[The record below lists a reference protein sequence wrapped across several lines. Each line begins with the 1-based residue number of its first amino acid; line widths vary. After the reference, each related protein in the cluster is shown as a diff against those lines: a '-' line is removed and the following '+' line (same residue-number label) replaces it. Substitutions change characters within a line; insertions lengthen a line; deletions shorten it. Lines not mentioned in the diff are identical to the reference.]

1 MLDVKLNFRDS
12 SQTDGLDEEERDLL
26 AHEDPDLVLHERG
39 EWGEAEA
46 EDEAEPEA
54 EIDLSPGPLEGSIDP
69 VRTYLRDMG
78 RVPLLNRKGEVRLA
92 QRIERG
98 QMKARRAMAR
108 SPLVL
113 KDLLAVGKALRA
125 GKCSIREIV
134 NFDVDELAETTLIE
148 AKTRKTL
155 ETFDQLGKV
164 YRLAMRQVAALERIP
179 KSKKRADRRA
189 WHRLA
194 RTRVRMS
201 RLVLALDLNAHE
213 TRRLMGNIAHT
224 SKNMRDLQKQ
234 IDALKT
240 QAGARGRTPTGVRSE
255 LRLHQQR
262 LKALELDSFASALE
276 VKRTWEKIQLG
287 EAQAEQARK
296 ELTEANLRLV
306 VSIAK
311 KYIKR
316 GLHLLDL
323 IQEGNLGL
331 MKAVEKF
338 DWRRGYKFSTYA
350 TWWIRQ
356 AITRGIADK
365 ARTIRVPVHANDTI
379 NKLARAR
386 GELTR
391 ELGREPT
398 IGEVAKKAEISVAKA
413 RQVMKIA
420 QQPLSLHTP
429 IGDDGESQLS
439 DFLEDKHTPSP
450 SDAAIGINLKEQ
462 TASMLKTLTPREE
475 QVLKLRFGL
484 EDDNA
489 RTLEEV
495 GNCLSLTR
503 ERIRQIEGK
512 ALRSLRAP
520 WRGGRLRSFLSE
532 N

>member
-1 MLDVKLNFRDS
+1 MLDVKPDFHDTRHADS
-12 SQTDGLDEEERDLL
+12 VDDEERDLL
-26 AHEDPDLVLHERG
+26 PEEESELEATGG
-39 EWGEAEA
+39 EEWEASE
-46 EDEAEPEA
+46 EDET
-54 EIDLSPGPLEGSIDP
+54 EIDLTPGPLEGSIDP

-78 RVPLLNRKGEVRLA
+78 RVPLLNRAGEVRLA

-98 QMKARRAMAR
+98 QRVAQRAMSR

-113 KDLLAVGKALRA
+113 KDLLATGKALRA
-125 GKCSIREIV
+125 GNRSIRELV
-134 NFDVDELAETTLIE
+134 HFDADGLAEP
-148 AKTRKTL
+148 
-155 ETFDQLGKV
+155 
-164 YRLAMRQVAALERIP
+164 RQVAARTRSFLKQLDQLAKLYRTAARQASALERAP
-179 KSKKRADRRA
+179 KNRKKTALKARY
-189 WHRLA
+189 RLA
-194 RTRVRMS
+194 RTRVHMS
-201 RLVLALDLNAHE
+201 RLVMVLELRADEIERLTGLVAHASQHMQE
-213 TRRLMGNIAHT
+213 LRH
-224 SKNMRDLQKQ
+224 Q
-234 IDALKT
+234 IDGLKARSSAKGRKP
-240 QAGARGRTPTGVRSE
+240 AGLRSE

-262 LKALELDSFASALE
+262 LKALETECGASALE
-276 VKRTWEKIQLG
+276 MKRTWDKIQL
-287 EAQAEQARK
+287 AQLHAEQARK

-391 ELGREPT
+391 ELGRDPT
-398 IGEVAKKAEISVAKA
+398 IAEVARRAQISVAKA

-450 SDAAIGINLKEQ
+450 SDQAVHVNLREQ

-475 QVLKLRFGL
+475 QVLRLRFGL

-512 ALRSLRAP
+512 ALRSLRSP
-520 WRGGRLRSFLSE
+520 WRGGRLRSFLSD

>member
-1 MLDVKLNFRDS
+1 MLDVKLNFRDAGD
-12 SQTDGLDEEERDLL
+12 TEVVDDEERDLL
-26 AHEDPDLVLHERG
+26 SEE
-39 EWGEAEA
+39 
-46 EDEAEPEA
+46 EPELSAHGGEVWEVA
-54 EIDLSPGPLEGSIDP
+54 EEEEETEFDLTPGPLEGSIDP

-78 RVPLLNRKGEVRLA
+78 RVPLLNRQGEVRLA

-98 QMKARRAMAR
+98 QIAARRAMSR

-113 KDLLAVGKALRA
+113 KDLLATAKALRA
-125 GKCSIREIV
+125 DKRSIKEVLNI
-134 NFDVDELAETTLIE
+134 DTDEVMEARQLA
-148 AKTRKTL
+148 AKTRVFVK
-155 ETFDQLGKV
+155 QLDGLAKL
-164 YRLAMRQVAALERIP
+164 YRTAVRQAVALERTP
-179 KSKKRADRRA
+179 KTKKRSVLHARF
-189 WHRLA
+189 RLA
-194 RTRVRMS
+194 RTRVQMS
-201 RLVLALDLNAHE
+201 RLVMGLDLNAQE
-213 TRRLMGNIAHT
+213 TDRLIAMIAHA
-224 SKNMRDLQKQ
+224 NQRMQEFRQQ
-234 IDALKT
+234 IEVLKVKSE
-240 QAGARGRTPTGVRSE
+240 ARGRTPAGVKSE
-255 LRLHQQR
+255 LRLHQKR
-262 LKALELDSFASALE
+262 LKDFETECGVSALE
-276 VKRTWEKIQLG
+276 MKRTWEKIQLG
-287 EAQAEQARK
+287 QAHAEQARK

-391 ELGREPT
+391 ELGRDPT
-398 IGEVAKKAEISVAKA
+398 VAEVARRAQISVAKA

-450 SDAAIGINLKEQ
+450 SDSAIHMNLKEQ

-484 EDDNA
+484 DDDHA

-512 ALRSLRAP
+512 ALRSLRSP

>member
-1 MLDVKLNFRDS
+1 MLDVKVNFRDPRHA
-12 SQTDGLDEEERDLL
+12 DELDEDERDLVSEESSEEL
-26 AHEDPDLVLHERG
+26 SLHEG
-39 EWGEAEA
+39 GDWEEFE
-46 EDEAEPEA
+46 EEP
-54 EIDLSPGPLEGSIDP
+54 EIDLSPGPVEGAIDP

-78 RVPLLNRKGEVRLA
+78 KVPLLKREGEVRVA

-98 QMKARRAMAR
+98 QMLARRAMSR

-113 KDLLAVGKALRA
+113 KDVLATGKALRA
-125 GKCSIREIV
+125 GKRSIKEVV
-134 NFDVDELAETTLIE
+134 NLDVTELAEEKLIA

-155 ETFDQLGKV
+155 KTIDELQKL
-164 YRLAMRQVAALERIP
+164 YRLATRQVAALARMP
-179 KSKKRADRRA
+179 KSRKRAHLHARY
-189 WHRLA
+189 RLA

-201 RLVLALDLNAHE
+201 RVVQALDLTAQE
-213 TRRLMGNIAHT
+213 TSRLIGEIGRESRRLH
-224 SKNMRDLQKQ
+224 DLRHQVE
-234 IDALKT
+234 ALEAR
-240 QAGARGRTPTGVRSE
+240 AGARGRTSAEHRSE
-255 LRLHQQR
+255 LKFRKRQ
-262 LKALELDSFASALE
+262 LKEFESNAGVSALE
-276 VKRTWEKIQLG
+276 MKRTWEKIQLG
-287 EAQAEQARK
+287 EAQAEQAK
-296 ELTEANLRLV
+296 QELIEANLRLV

-316 GLHLLDL
+316 GMHLLDL

-338 DWRRGYKFSTYA
+338 DWHRGYKFSTYA

-365 ARTIRVPVHANDTI
+365 ARTIRVPVHANDTL

-391 ELGREPT
+391 ELGRAPT
-398 IGEVAKKAEISVAKA
+398 VTETARRAGITVAKA
-413 RQVMKIA
+413 RQAMKIA
-420 QQPLSLHTP
+420 QEPLSLHTP

-450 SDAAIGINLKEQ
+450 SDSAIVVNLKEQ

-484 EDDNA
+484 DDDNA

-520 WRGGRLRSFLSE
+520 WRAGRLHSFLAE

>member
-1 MLDVKLNFRDS
+1 MDLGLNGQETARLIGMICHTS
-12 SQTDGLDEEERDLL
+12 HRMQELR
-26 AHEDPDLVLHERG
+26 HQ
-39 EWGEAEA
+39 
-46 EDEAEPEA
+46 
-54 EIDLSPGPLEGSIDP
+54 ID
-69 VRTYLRDMG
+69 
-78 RVPLLNRKGEVRLA
+78 RL
-92 QRIERG
+92 
-98 QMKARRAMAR
+98 KAR
-108 SPLVL
+108 S
-113 KDLLAVGKALRA
+113 
-125 GKCSIREIV
+125 S
-134 NFDVDELAETTLIE
+134 
-148 AKTRKTL
+148 
-155 ETFDQLGKV
+155 
-164 YRLAMRQVAALERIP
+164 
-179 KSKKRADRRA
+179 
-189 WHRLA
+189 
-194 RTRVRMS
+194 
-201 RLVLALDLNAHE
+201 
-213 TRRLMGNIAHT
+213 
-224 SKNMRDLQKQ
+224 
-234 IDALKT
+234 
-240 QAGARGRTPTGVRSE
+240 ARGRIPAGVLSE

-262 LKALELDSFASALE
+262 LRTLEANSGVSALE
-276 VKRTWEKIQLG
+276 MKRTWDKIQLG
-287 EAQAEQARK
+287 HLRAEQARK

-391 ELGREPT
+391 ELGRDPT
-398 IGEVAKKAEISVAKA
+398 IAEVARRAQISVAKA
-413 RQVMKIA
+413 RQVMKVA

-450 SDAAIGINLKEQ
+450 SDSAIHVNLKEQ

-484 EDDNA
+484 EDDHA

-512 ALRSLRAP
+512 ALRSLRTP

>member
-1 MLDVKLNFRDS
+1 MLDVKLNFRDP
-12 SQTDGLDEEERDLL
+12 SQTDVVADEERDLL
-26 AHEDPDLVLHERG
+26 TEEDSDLTLRSED
-39 EWGEAEA
+39 EWQDAA
-46 EDEAEPEA
+46 EDETEF
-54 EIDLSPGPLEGSIDP
+54 DLSPGPLEGAVDP

-78 RVPLLNRKGEVRLA
+78 RVPLLNRQGEVRLA

-98 QMKARRAMAR
+98 QMLARRAMSR
-108 SPLVL
+108 SPLAL
-113 KDLLAVGKALRA
+113 RELLAMAKALRA
-125 GKCSIREIV
+125 GRVSVRDIA
-134 NFDVDELAETTLIE
+134 NFDMDELAE
-148 AKTRKTL
+148 AKLAAAKERRILKAL
-155 ETFDQLGKV
+155 DQLAKL
-164 YRLAMRQVAALERIP
+164 YRLAMRQTAALERTP
-179 KSKKRADRRA
+179 RSRKRAVLHARY
-189 WHRLA
+189 RLA

-201 RLVLALDLNAHE
+201 RLVMELDLTAQE
-213 TRRLMGNIAHT
+213 TGRLTEKITHTARRMQEL
-224 SKNMRDLQKQ
+224 RQQVDVLR
-234 IDALKT
+234 
-240 QAGARGRTPTGVRSE
+240 ARAEAKGRTAAGVRAE
-255 LRLHQQR
+255 LRLHQKR
-262 LKALELDSFASALE
+262 LKALELEAGASALE
-276 VKRTWEKIQLG
+276 MKRTWERIQCG
-287 EAQAEQARK
+287 EAHAEQARK

-391 ELGREPT
+391 ELGRDPT
-398 IGEVAKKAEISVAKA
+398 IAEAARRAGISVAKA

-439 DFLEDKHTPSP
+439 DFLEDKQTPSP
-450 SDAAIGINLKEQ
+450 SDTAISVNLKEQ
-462 TASMLKTLTPREE
+462 TAAMLKTLTPREE

-484 EDDNA
+484 DDDNA

-512 ALRSLRAP
+512 ALRSLRSP

>member
-1 MLDVKLNFRDS
+1 MLDVKLNFRHPND
-12 SQTDGLDEEERDLL
+12 TDVVDDEERDLL
-26 AHEDPDLVLHERG
+26 SEEGSGLSLHN
-39 EWGEAEA
+39 EADWEISNE
-46 EDEAEPEA
+46 EDEGDY
-54 EIDLSPGPLEGSIDP
+54 DLTPGPLEGSIDP

-78 RVPLLNRKGEVRLA
+78 RVPLLKRAGEVRLA

-98 QMKARRAMAR
+98 QMVARRAMSR
-108 SPLVL
+108 SPLAL
-113 KDLLAVGKALRA
+113 KELLATAKALRA
-125 GKCSIREIV
+125 GKISIRDIA
-134 NFDVDELAETTLIE
+134 NFDAEEIAEPKQIAARTRAALKSLDELARL
-148 AKTRKTL
+148 
-155 ETFDQLGKV
+155 
-164 YRLAMRQVAALERIP
+164 YRLAVRQASALEKAP
-179 KSKKRADRRA
+179 KSKKRTALRA
-189 WHRLA
+189 RYRLA

-201 RLVLALDLNAHE
+201 QLVMGLDLNAQE
-213 TRRLMGNIAHT
+213 IERLIGMVSHT
-224 SKNMRDLQKQ
+224 SHRMQELRHQ
-234 IDALKT
+234 IDRLTARSS
-240 QAGARGRTPTGVRSE
+240 ARGRTPAAVRSE
-255 LRLHQQR
+255 LRLHQKR
-262 LKALELDSFASALE
+262 LKALEAEAGVSALE
-276 VKRTWEKIQLG
+276 MKRTWDKIQLG
-287 EAQAEQARK
+287 KLHAEQARK

-391 ELGREPT
+391 ELGRDPT
-398 IGEVAKKAEISVAKA
+398 VAEVARRAQISVAKA

-450 SDAAIGINLKEQ
+450 SDAAIHVNLKEQ

-484 EDDNA
+484 EDDRA

-512 ALRSLRAP
+512 ALRSLRTP

>member
-1 MLDVKLNFRDS
+1 MLDVKLNLR
-12 SQTDGLDEEERDLL
+12 GLSHADVVDDEERDLL
-26 AHEDPDLVLHERG
+26 TEESPESPLRTGDEWAEHEDETDY
-39 EWGEAEA
+39 
-46 EDEAEPEA
+46 
-54 EIDLSPGPLEGSIDP
+54 DLSPGPVEGSIDP

-78 RVPLLNRKGEVRLA
+78 KVPLLKRAGEVRLA

-98 QMKARRAMAR
+98 QMLARRAMSR
-108 SPLVL
+108 SPLVV
-113 KDLLAVGKALRA
+113 KDLLATGKALRA
-125 GKCSIREIV
+125 DKRSIREIV
-134 NFDVDELAETTLIE
+134 NFDIEDLAETKLVAAKQRETLK
-148 AKTRKTL
+148 AL
-155 ETFDQLGKV
+155 DQLAKLN
-164 YRLAMRQVAALERIP
+164 RLALRQAAALERGP
-179 KSKKRADRRA
+179 KSRNRALHSRY
-189 WHRLA
+189 RLA
-194 RTRVRMS
+194 RTRVKM
-201 RLVLALDLNAHE
+201 LHLIMGLDLNTQE
-213 TRRLMGNIAHT
+213 NDRLTCMVGYT
-224 SKNMRDLQKQ
+224 SQRMQELRQQ
-234 IDALKT
+234 IEALKVR
-240 QAGARGRTPTGVRSE
+240 AEAKGRTPAGVRSE
-255 LRLHQQR
+255 LRLHQKR
-262 LKALELDSFASALE
+262 LKALELDAGASALE
-276 VKRTWEKIQLG
+276 IKRTWEKIQRG
-287 EAQAEQARK
+287 QALAEHARK
-296 ELTEANLRLV
+296 DLTEANLRLV

-391 ELGREPT
+391 ELGRDPT
-398 IGEVAKKAEISVAKA
+398 IAEIAKRAQISVAKA

-450 SDAAIGINLKEQ
+450 SDAAIHVNLKEQ

-484 EDDNA
+484 DDDHA

-512 ALRSLRAP
+512 ALRSLRSP

>member
-1 MLDVKLNFRDS
+1 MLDVKLNFHDPAEI
-12 SQTDGLDEEERDLL
+12 DVMEEDERDLL
-26 AHEDPDLVLHERG
+26 PEEEEELSLREEADWEEPSE
-39 EWGEAEA
+39 ESEEEAEY
-46 EDEAEPEA
+46 
-54 EIDLSPGPLEGSIDP
+54 DLTPGPLEGAVDP

-78 RVPLLNRKGEVRLA
+78 RVPLLDREGEVRLA

-98 QMKARRAMAR
+98 QKLALRALSR
-108 SPLVL
+108 SPLAL
-113 KDLLAVGKALRA
+113 RELLATAKALRA
-125 GKCSIREIV
+125 GDRSIKEIA
-134 NFDVDELAETTLIE
+134 NFDGEELADEKLIAAKARKTLKTLDELAKL
-148 AKTRKTL
+148 
-155 ETFDQLGKV
+155 
-164 YRLAMRQVAALERIP
+164 YRRAERQAIALERAS
-179 KSKKRADRRA
+179 KSRKRSALHARY
-189 WHRLA
+189 RLA

-201 RLVLALDLNAHE
+201 NLVMQLDLNTQE
-213 TRRLMGNIAHT
+213 KTRLTNIIHQAAQR
-224 SKNMRDLQKQ
+224 MQELRQK
-234 IDALKT
+234 IDALKAS
-240 QAGARGRTPTGVRSE
+240 AGARGRTPANVKSE
-255 LRLHQQR
+255 LRSCEKR
-262 LKALELDSFASALE
+262 LKQLEAEFGVSALEL
-276 VKRTWEKIQLG
+276 KRTWERIQLG
-287 EAQAEQARK
+287 QSLAEQARK

-316 GLHLLDL
+316 GMHLLDL

-391 ELGREPT
+391 ELGRDPSVA
-398 IGEVAKKAEISVAKA
+398 EVAKRAGISIAKA

-429 IGDDGESQLS
+429 IGDDGESELS
-439 DFLEDKHTPSP
+439 DFIEDKHTPSP
-450 SDAAIGINLKEQ
+450 VDAAIKVNLKEQ

-475 QVLKLRFGL
+475 QVLRLRFGL
-484 EDDNA
+484 DDDRA

-512 ALRSLRAP
+512 ALRSLRSP

>member
-1 MLDVKLNFRDS
+1 MLDVKLNFRHPSDA
-12 SQTDGLDEEERDLL
+12 DLAEDEERDLL
-26 AHEDPDLVLHERG
+26 AEEEADLPLGDADWEIS
-39 EWGEAEA
+39 AEE
-46 EDEAEPEA
+46 EDEREY
-54 EIDLSPGPLEGSIDP
+54 DLSPGPLEGSIDP

-78 RVPLLNRKGEVRLA
+78 RVPLLNRAGEVRLA

-98 QMKARRAMAR
+98 QLVARRAMSR
-108 SPLVL
+108 SPLAL
-113 KDLLAVGKALRA
+113 KELLTVAKALRTEKA
-125 GKCSIREIV
+125 SIRDIV
-134 NFDVDELAETTLIE
+134 NFDAEELADPKQIAAKTRATLKSLDELAKL
-148 AKTRKTL
+148 
-155 ETFDQLGKV
+155 
-164 YRLAMRQVAALERIP
+164 YRLAVRQASAGPKSSKRAALHARF
-179 KSKKRADRRA
+179 
-189 WHRLA
+189 RLA

-201 RLVLALDLNAHE
+201 RLVMGLNLTNHE
-213 TRRLMGNIAHT
+213 TDCLISLVSHT
-224 SKNMRDLQKQ
+224 SHRMQELKHQ
-234 IDALKT
+234 IDSLK
-240 QAGARGRTPTGVRSE
+240 ARSSARGRTPAGVLSE
-255 LRLHQQR
+255 LRLHQKR
-262 LKALELDSFASALE
+262 LKEMETESGASALE
-276 VKRTWEKIQLG
+276 MKRTWEKIQLG
-287 EAQAEQARK
+287 QLHAEQARK

-391 ELGREPT
+391 ELGRDPS
-398 IGEVAKKAEISVAKA
+398 IAEVARRAQISVAKA

-439 DFLEDKHTPSP
+439 DFLEDKRTPSP
-450 SDAAIGINLKEQ
+450 SDSAIHVNLKEQ

-484 EDDNA
+484 EDDHA

-512 ALRSLRAP
+512 ALRSLRSP
-520 WRGGRLRSFLSE
+520 WRGGRLRSFLSD

>member
-1 MLDVKLNFRDS
+1 MLDVKLNFRDPS
-12 SQTDGLDEEERDLL
+12 HADVVDDEERDLL
-26 AHEDPDLVLHERG
+26 PEEGPTLPLHEPA
-39 EWGEAEA
+39 EWEES
-46 EDEAEPEA
+46 EEEA
-54 EIDLSPGPLEGSIDP
+54 EIDLSPGPIEGSIDP

-98 QMKARRAMAR
+98 QMLVRRATSR

-113 KDLLAVGKALRA
+113 KDLLATGKALRA
-125 GKCSIREIV
+125 GKRSIRDVV
-134 NFDVDELAETTLIE
+134 NFEVEELAEAKQIA
-148 AKTRKTL
+148 AKTRKAL
-155 ETFDQLGKV
+155 AAFEQLAKL
-164 YRLAMRQVAALERIP
+164 YRLAMRQVAALERVS
-179 KSKKRADRRA
+179 KSGKRTRLHARY
-189 WHRLA
+189 RLA
-194 RTRVRMS
+194 RTRIRMS
-201 RLVLALDLNAHE
+201 KLVQAMDLNPQE
-213 TRRLMGNIAHT
+213 FSRLTDEVLRAGQRMQEL
-224 SKNMRDLQKQ
+224 RQQ
-234 IDALKT
+234 IDALK
-240 QAGARGRTPTGVRSE
+240 ARAEAKGRTPVGVRSE
-255 LRLHQQR
+255 LRLHQRR
-262 LKALELDSFASALE
+262 LKALESDSGVKTLE
-276 VKRTWEKIQLG
+276 MKRTMENIQRAL
-287 EAQAEQARK
+287 AQSEQARK

-311 KYIKR
+311 KYVKR

-398 IGEVAKKAEISVAKA
+398 VGETAKRAGISVVKA
-413 RQVMKIA
+413 RQVMKVA

-450 SDAAIGINLKEQ
+450 SDAAIGVNLKEQ

-484 EDDNA
+484 DDDNA

-495 GNCLSLTR
+495 GNSLSLTR

-520 WRGGRLRSFLSE
+520 WRGGRLRSFLSD

>member
-1 MLDVKLNFRDS
+1 MLDVKLNFQDPRHSDVEE
-12 SQTDGLDEEERDLL
+12 DEERDLL
-26 AHEDPDLVLHERG
+26 SEG
-39 EWGEAEA
+39 ESELGTHGAEEWEASAE
-46 EDEAEPEA
+46 EDETEY
-54 EIDLSPGPLEGSIDP
+54 DLTPGPLEGSIDP

-78 RVPLLNRKGEVRLA
+78 RVPLLKRAGEVRLA

-98 QMKARRAMAR
+98 QRVARHAMSR

-113 KDLLAVGKALRA
+113 KDLLATAKALRA
-125 GKCSIREIV
+125 GKRSIREVV
-134 NFDVDELAETTLIE
+134 NLDAEELAET
-148 AKTRKTL
+148 
-155 ETFDQLGKV
+155 
-164 YRLAMRQVAALERIP
+164 RQVAAKTRGFLKQLDQLAKLYRLAVRQASALDRTP
-179 KSKKRADRRA
+179 KSKKRTVLRA
-189 WHRLA
+189 RYRLA

-201 RLVLALDLNAHE
+201 RLVMELDLNVQEAERLTDMISHASHRAQE
-213 TRRLMGNIAHT
+213 LRR
-224 SKNMRDLQKQ
+224 Q
-234 IDALKT
+234 IEALKT
-240 QAGARGRTPTGVRSE
+240 RAAARGRTPAGVRSE
-255 LRLHQQR
+255 LRLHQKR
-262 LKALELDSFASALE
+262 LKALEAECGISALE
-276 VKRTWEKIQLG
+276 MKRTWDRIQLG
-287 EAQAEQARK
+287 RLHAEQARK

-391 ELGREPT
+391 ELGRDPT
-398 IGEVAKKAEISVAKA
+398 VAEVARRAQISVAKA

-450 SDAAIGINLKEQ
+450 SDQAVHVNLREQ

-484 EDDNA
+484 EDDHA

-512 ALRSLRAP
+512 ALRSLRSP

>member
-1 MLDVKLNFRDS
+1 MLDVKLNFRQPSDAELVE
-12 SQTDGLDEEERDLL
+12 DEERDLL
-26 AHEDPDLVLHERG
+26 AEEESDLALGDEDWEIS
-39 EWGEAEA
+39 AEE
-46 EDEAEPEA
+46 EDEAEY
-54 EIDLSPGPLEGSIDP
+54 DLSPGPLEGSIDP

-78 RVPLLNRKGEVRLA
+78 RVPLLNRAGEVRLA

-98 QMKARRAMAR
+98 QLAARRAMSR
-108 SPLVL
+108 SPLAL
-113 KDLLAVGKALRA
+113 KELLAIAKALRA
-125 GKCSIREIV
+125 DKIAIRDII
-134 NFDVDELAETTLIE
+134 NFDAEELAEPKQIAAKTRATLKSLDELAKL
-148 AKTRKTL
+148 
-155 ETFDQLGKV
+155 
-164 YRLAMRQVAALERIP
+164 YRLAGRQASALDRSP
-179 KSKKRADRRA
+179 KSSKRSALRA
-189 WHRLA
+189 RCRLA

-201 RLVLALDLNAHE
+201 RLVMGLNLTNQE
-213 TRRLMGNIAHT
+213 TDRLIGLVSHT
-224 SKNMRDLQKQ
+224 GHRMQELKRQ
-234 IDALKT
+234 IDSLK
-240 QAGARGRTPTGVRSE
+240 ARSSARGRTPAGVLSE
-255 LRLHQQR
+255 LRLHQKR
-262 LKALELDSFASALE
+262 LKEIETESGASALE
-276 VKRTWEKIQLG
+276 MKRTCDKIQLG
-287 EAQAEQARK
+287 QLHAEQARK

-391 ELGREPT
+391 ELGRDPT
-398 IGEVAKKAEISVAKA
+398 IAEVARRAQISVAKA

-439 DFLEDKHTPSP
+439 DFLEDKRTPSP
-450 SDAAIGINLKEQ
+450 SDAAIHVNLKEQ

-484 EDDNA
+484 EDDHA

-512 ALRSLRAP
+512 ALRSLRSP

>member
-1 MLDVKLNFRDS
+1 MLDVKLNFRDPS
-12 SQTDGLDEEERDLL
+12 DTEVVDDEERDLL
-26 AHEDPDLVLHERG
+26 SEEDSELLAHEEEDWESSS
-39 EWGEAEA
+39 E
-46 EDEAEPEA
+46 EDETEF
-54 EIDLSPGPLEGSIDP
+54 DLTPGPLEGAVDP

-78 RVPLLNRKGEVRLA
+78 RVPLLNRAGEVRLA

-98 QMKARRAMAR
+98 QIEARRAISR

-113 KDLLAVGKALRA
+113 KDLLATAKALRA
-125 GKCSIREIV
+125 GKRSIREIAS
-134 NFDVDELAETTLIE
+134 FEVDELTEAKQTA
-148 AKTRKTL
+148 AKTRTILTSLDELARLYRTAVRQAAAFERTPKT
-155 ETFDQLGKV
+155 
-164 YRLAMRQVAALERIP
+164 
-179 KSKKRADRRA
+179 KKRAALHARY
-189 WHRLA
+189 RLA
-194 RTRVRMS
+194 RTRVQMS
-201 RLVLALDLNAHE
+201 RVVMGLDLSAE
-213 TRRLMGNIAHT
+213 EIARLTAMISHT
-224 SKNMRDLQKQ
+224 SQRMRELRHQ
-234 IDALKT
+234 IDELKSK
-240 QAGARGRTPTGVRSE
+240 AAARARTPAGVLSE
-255 LRLHQQR
+255 LRLHQKR
-262 LKALELDSFASALE
+262 LKELESESGASALE
-276 VKRTWEKIQLG
+276 MKRTWDKIQLG
-287 EAQAEQARK
+287 ELHAEQARK

-391 ELGREPT
+391 ELGRDPS
-398 IGEVAKKAEISVAKA
+398 IAEVARRAQISVAKA

-450 SDAAIGINLKEQ
+450 SDVAIHVNLREQ

-484 EDDNA
+484 DDDRA

-512 ALRSLRAP
+512 ALRSLRSP

>member
-1 MLDVKLNFRDS
+1 MLDVKLNFRDPS
-12 SQTDGLDEEERDLL
+12 HADVVDDEERDLL
-26 AHEDPDLVLHERG
+26 SEEDSELTVHG
-39 EWGEAEA
+39 EEDWEAAE
-46 EDEAEPEA
+46 EDETEF
-54 EIDLSPGPLEGSIDP
+54 DLSPGPLEGSIDP

-78 RVPLLNRKGEVRLA
+78 RVPLLKRAGEVRLA

-98 QMKARRAMAR
+98 QMLARRAMSR

-113 KDLLAVGKALRA
+113 KDLMATSKALRA
-125 GKCSIREIV
+125 DKRSIRDVV
-134 NFDVDELAETTLIE
+134 NFEVDDLSEGKLIA
-148 AKTRKTL
+148 AKTRETLKTL
-155 ETFDQLGKV
+155 EQLTKL
-164 YRLAMRQVAALERIP
+164 YRLAVRQAAALKRAP
-179 KSKKRADRRA
+179 KSKKRAALHA
-189 WHRLA
+189 WYRLA

-201 RLVLALDLNAHE
+201 NLVMDLDLNAE
-213 TRRLMGNIAHT
+213 ESVRLTGIIAHT
-224 SKNMRDLQKQ
+224 SQRMQELRQQ
-234 IDALKT
+234 IDALKAR
-240 QAGARGRTPTGVRSE
+240 AGAKGRTPAGVRSE

-262 LKALELDSFASALE
+262 LKALESESGTTALE
-276 VKRTWEKIQLG
+276 MKRTWERIQLG
-287 EAQAEQARK
+287 QAQAEQARK
-296 ELTEANLRLV
+296 DLTEANLRLV

-391 ELGREPT
+391 ELGRDPT
-398 IGEVAKKAEISVAKA
+398 VAEVARRAQISVAKA

-450 SDAAIGINLKEQ
+450 SDAAISVNLREQ

-484 EDDNA
+484 DDDNA

-512 ALRSLRAP
+512 ALRSLRSP

>member
-1 MLDVKLNFRDS
+1 MLDVKLNFHDPS
-12 SQTDGLDEEERDLL
+12 HSDVVDEEERDLL
-26 AHEDPDLVLHERG
+26 SEEEPELSAHG
-39 EWGEAEA
+39 EEEWEASEE
-46 EDEAEPEA
+46 EDETEF
-54 EIDLSPGPLEGSIDP
+54 DLTPGPLEGSIDP

-78 RVPLLNRKGEVRLA
+78 RVPLLNRAGEVRLA

-98 QMKARRAMAR
+98 QIAARRAMSR

-113 KDLLAVGKALRA
+113 KDLLATAKALRT
-125 GKCSIREIV
+125 GKRSVREIAD
-134 NFDVDELAETTLIE
+134 FDTDELNET
-148 AKTRKTL
+148 
-155 ETFDQLGKV
+155 
-164 YRLAMRQVAALERIP
+164 RQVAAKTRAFLKEFDQLAKLYRLAVRQASALDRTP
-179 KSKKRADRRA
+179 KSKKRVALRA
-189 WHRLA
+189 RYRLA

-201 RLVLALDLNAHE
+201 RLVMDLDLNAAEIERLTGMISHTNHRMQE
-213 TRRLMGNIAHT
+213 LRR
-224 SKNMRDLQKQ
+224 Q
-234 IDALKT
+234 IDALKV
-240 QAGARGRTPTGVRSE
+240 GVRSE
-255 LRLHQQR
+255 LRLHQKR
-262 LKALELDSFASALE
+262 LKDLEAESGVSALE
-276 VKRTWEKIQLG
+276 MKRTWDKIELG
-287 EAQAEQARK
+287 RLHAEHARK

-379 NKLARAR
+379 NKLSRAR

-391 ELGREPT
+391 ELGRDPT
-398 IGEVAKKAEISVAKA
+398 IAEVARRAQISVAKA

-450 SDAAIGINLKEQ
+450 SDAAISMSLKEQ

-484 EDDNA
+484 DDDNA

-512 ALRSLRAP
+512 ALRSLRSP

>member
-1 MLDVKLNFRDS
+1 MLS
-12 SQTDGLDEEERDLL
+12 EEESGL
-26 AHEDPDLVLHERG
+26 EVNG
-39 EWGEAEA
+39 EEEWEAPEE
-46 EDEAEPEA
+46 EDET

-78 RVPLLNRKGEVRLA
+78 RVPLLNRAGEVRLA

-98 QMKARRAMAR
+98 QQAARRAMSR

-113 KDLLAVGKALRA
+113 KELLGMGKALRA
-125 GKCSIREIV
+125 GKRSIREIV
-134 NFDVDELAETTLIE
+134 HFEAEDLLEPKKIAARTRAFLKELDQLSKLYRTA
-148 AKTRKTL
+148 TRQALAFERTPKSRKKTL
-155 ETFDQLGKV
+155 L
-164 YRLAMRQVAALERIP
+164 
-179 KSKKRADRRA
+179 RARY
-189 WHRLA
+189 RLA
-194 RTRVRMS
+194 RTRVQMS
-201 RLVLALDLNAHE
+201 RLVMGLDLNAEEIARLTCLVGHASQHMQE
-213 TRRLMGNIAHT
+213 LRR
-224 SKNMRDLQKQ
+224 Q
-234 IDALKT
+234 IDALK
-240 QAGARGRTPTGVRSE
+240 ARASARGRTPAGVRSE

-262 LKALELDSFASALE
+262 LRALEAECGVSALE
-276 VKRTWEKIQLG
+276 MKRTWEKIELGQLH
-287 EAQAEQARK
+287 AEQARK

-391 ELGREPT
+391 ELSRDPT
-398 IGEVAKKAEISVAKA
+398 IAEVARRAQISVAKA

-450 SDAAIGINLKEQ
+450 SDSAITVNLREQ

-484 EDDNA
+484 DDDNA

-512 ALRSLRAP
+512 ALRSLRSP

>member
-1 MLDVKLNFRDS
+1 MLDVKLNFRDPS
-12 SQTDGLDEEERDLL
+12 HSDLVDDEERDLL
-26 AHEDPDLVLHERG
+26 SEE
-39 EWGEAEA
+39 
-46 EDEAEPEA
+46 EPELLV
-54 EIDLSPGPLEGSIDP
+54 EGREDWEPSEEGETEFDLSPGPLEGSIDP

-98 QMKARRAMAR
+98 QLQARRAMSR

-113 KDLLAVGKALRA
+113 KDLLATAKALRT
-125 GKCSIREIV
+125 GKRPIREIV
-134 NFDVDELAETTLIE
+134 NLDVDELAETKQIA
-148 AKTRKTL
+148 AKTRATL
-155 ETFDQLGKV
+155 RSLDQLARL
-164 YRLAMRQVAALERIP
+164 YRLAVRQAVVLERTQ
-179 KSKKRADRRA
+179 KTKKRAALHA
-189 WHRLA
+189 WYRLA

-201 RLVLALDLNAHE
+201 KLVMELDLN
-213 TRRLMGNIAHT
+213 TREIDRLTGMIAHT
-224 SKNMRDLQKQ
+224 NHRLHELRHQLE
-234 IDALKT
+234 ALKSK
-240 QAGARGRTPTGVRSE
+240 AEAKGRTPVGVRSE

-262 LKALELDSFASALE
+262 LKALELDSGASALE
-276 VKRTWEKIQLG
+276 TKRTWEKIQLG
-287 EAQAEQARK
+287 QLHAEQARK
-296 ELTEANLRLV
+296 ALTEANLRLV

-391 ELGREPT
+391 ELGRDPN
-398 IGEVAKKAEISVAKA
+398 IAEVARRAQISVVKA

-450 SDAAIGINLKEQ
+450 SDAAIRVNLKEQ

-484 EDDNA
+484 DDDHA

-512 ALRSLRAP
+512 ALRSLRSP

>member
-1 MLDVKLNFRDS
+1 MLDVKLNFRDPRHS
-12 SQTDGLDEEERDLL
+12 DVVDDEERDLL
-26 AHEDPDLVLHERG
+26 SGEDSELVARGGEDWEVLEEDDGAGYDLT
-39 EWGEAEA
+39 
-46 EDEAEPEA
+46 
-54 EIDLSPGPLEGSIDP
+54 PGPLEGSIDP

-78 RVPLLNRKGEVRLA
+78 RVPLLNRAGEVRLA

-98 QMKARRAMAR
+98 QIVARRAMSR

-113 KDLLAVGKALRA
+113 KDLLATRKALRA
-125 GKCSIREIV
+125 GKRSIREIA
-134 NFDVDELAETTLIE
+134 NFDAEELAEAKQAA
-148 AKTRKTL
+148 AKTRAMLKQLDTL
-155 ETFDQLGKV
+155 AKLYGLAVRQASALDRAPRNKK
-164 YRLAMRQVAALERIP
+164 RLAL
-179 KSKKRADRRA
+179 RARY
-189 WHRLA
+189 RLA

-201 RLVLALDLNAHE
+201 RLVMELDLNAQE
-213 TRRLMGNIAHT
+213 TERLTGMISHTAHR
-224 SKNMRDLQKQ
+224 MQELRHQ
-234 IDALKT
+234 IDSLK
-240 QAGARGRTPTGVRSE
+240 ARVSARGRVAAGVRSE
-255 LRLHQQR
+255 LRLHQKR
-262 LKALELDSFASALE
+262 LKDLELASGVSALDM
-276 VKRTWEKIQLG
+276 KRTWDKIQLG
-287 EAQAEQARK
+287 LLHAEQARK
-296 ELTEANLRLV
+296 DLTEANLRLV

-391 ELGREPT
+391 ELSRDPT
-398 IGEVAKKAEISVAKA
+398 IAEVARRAQISVAKA

-450 SDAAIGINLKEQ
+450 SDQAVHVNLREQ

-484 EDDNA
+484 EDDHA

-512 ALRSLRAP
+512 ALRSLRSP

>member
-1 MLDVKLNFRDS
+1 MLDVKLNFDDPRHADAVE
-12 SQTDGLDEEERDLL
+12 EEERDLL
-26 AHEDPDLVLHERG
+26 SEEESELEAH
-39 EWGEAEA
+39 A
-46 EDEAEPEA
+46 EDEWEAPEEDET

-78 RVPLLNRKGEVRLA
+78 RVPLLNRAGEVRLA

-98 QMKARRAMAR
+98 QRVARRAMSR

-113 KDLLAVGKALRA
+113 MEMLATAKALRA
-125 GKCSIREIV
+125 DNRSIRDIVHFDAEEITEPKKIAARARA
-134 NFDVDELAETTLIE
+134 FL
-148 AKTRKTL
+148 KQM
-155 ETFDQLGKV
+155 DQLARL
-164 YRLAMRQVAALERIP
+164 YRTATRQASALERSP
-179 KSKKRADRRA
+179 KSRKKTVLRARY
-189 WHRLA
+189 RLA
-194 RTRVRMS
+194 RTRVEMS
-201 RLVLALDLNAHE
+201 RLVMGLDLNAQEIERLTCLVAHSSQRMQE
-213 TRRLMGNIAHT
+213 LRR
-224 SKNMRDLQKQ
+224 Q
-234 IDALKT
+234 IDGLKT
-240 QAGARGRTPTGVRSE
+240 RASARGRTPASVQSE
-255 LRLHQQR
+255 LRLHQKR
-262 LKALELDSFASALE
+262 LKALETECGASALE
-276 VKRTWEKIQLG
+276 TKRTWDKIQLG
-287 EAQAEQARK
+287 QLHAEQARK

-391 ELGREPT
+391 ELGRDPT
-398 IGEVAKKAEISVAKA
+398 VAEVARRAQISVAKA

-450 SDAAIGINLKEQ
+450 SESAITVNLREQ

-512 ALRSLRAP
+512 ALRSLRSP
-520 WRGGRLRSFLSE
+520 WRGGRLRSFLSD

>member
-1 MLDVKLNFRDS
+1 MLDVKLNFRHPGDA
-12 SQTDGLDEEERDLL
+12 DLAEDAERDLIAEEESDIPL
-26 AHEDPDLVLHERG
+26 GDEDWEMS
-39 EWGEAEA
+39 AE
-46 EDEAEPEA
+46 EGDEAEY
-54 EIDLSPGPLEGSIDP
+54 DLSPGPLEGSIDP

-78 RVPLLNRKGEVRLA
+78 RVPLLNRAGEVRLA

-98 QMKARRAMAR
+98 QLVARRAMSR
-108 SPLVL
+108 SPLAL
-113 KDLLAVGKALRA
+113 KELLALAKALRA
-125 GKCSIREIV
+125 EKASIRDMV
-134 NFDVDELAETTLIE
+134 NFDAEELAEPKQIAAKTRATLKSLDELARL
-148 AKTRKTL
+148 
-155 ETFDQLGKV
+155 
-164 YRLAMRQVAALERIP
+164 YRLAARQASAGPKSSKRAALHARF
-179 KSKKRADRRA
+179 
-189 WHRLA
+189 RLA

-201 RLVLALDLNAHE
+201 RLVMGLNLTNHE
-213 TRRLMGNIAHT
+213 TDRLIGLVSHT
-224 SKNMRDLQKQ
+224 SHRMQELKHQ
-234 IDALKT
+234 IDSLK
-240 QAGARGRTPTGVRSE
+240 ARSSARGRTPTGVLSE
-255 LRLHQQR
+255 LRLHQKR
-262 LKALELDSFASALE
+262 LKEMETESGASALE
-276 VKRTWEKIQLG
+276 MKRTWEKIQLG
-287 EAQAEQARK
+287 QLHAEQARK

-391 ELGREPT
+391 ELGRDPS
-398 IGEVAKKAEISVAKA
+398 IAEVARRAQISVAKA

-439 DFLEDKHTPSP
+439 DFLEDKRTPSP
-450 SDAAIGINLKEQ
+450 SDSAIHVNLKEQ

-484 EDDNA
+484 EDDHA

-512 ALRSLRAP
+512 ALRSLRSP
-520 WRGGRLRSFLSE
+520 WRGGRLRSFLSD

>member
-1 MLDVKLNFRDS
+1 MLDVKLTFHDPRHADAV
-12 SQTDGLDEEERDLL
+12 DEEERDLL
-26 AHEDPDLVLHERG
+26 SEEESDQVVSGEEEWEGPEEEEDDT
-39 EWGEAEA
+39 
-46 EDEAEPEA
+46 

-78 RVPLLNRKGEVRLA
+78 RVPLLNRAGEVRLA

-98 QMKARRAMAR
+98 QLVARRAMSR

-113 KDLLAVGKALRA
+113 KELLATAKALRA
-125 GKCSIREIV
+125 EKRSIREIV
-134 NFDVDELAETTLIE
+134 HFDAEDLIE
-148 AKTRKTL
+148 PKKVAARMRAFLKGLDQLAKLYHTATRQATALDRTPKSRKKTL
-155 ETFDQLGKV
+155 L
-164 YRLAMRQVAALERIP
+164 
-179 KSKKRADRRA
+179 RARY
-189 WHRLA
+189 RLA
-194 RTRVRMS
+194 RTRVQMS
-201 RLVLALDLNAHE
+201 RLVMGLDLNAEEIQRLTGLVAHASQRTQE
-213 TRRLMGNIAHT
+213 LRR
-224 SKNMRDLQKQ
+224 Q
-234 IDALKT
+234 IDSLKT
-240 QAGARGRTPTGVRSE
+240 RASARGRTPAGVRSE

-262 LKALELDSFASALE
+262 LKALETECGVDALE
-276 VKRTWEKIQLG
+276 MKRTWDKIQLG
-287 EAQAEQARK
+287 QLHAEQARK

-391 ELGREPT
+391 ELGRDPT
-398 IGEVAKKAEISVAKA
+398 IAEVARKAQISVVKA

-450 SDAAIGINLKEQ
+450 SDSAITVNLREQ

-484 EDDNA
+484 DDDNA

-512 ALRSLRAP
+512 ALRSLRSP

>member
-1 MLDVKLNFRDS
+1 MLDGKLSFRHASDA
-12 SQTDGLDEEERDLL
+12 DVVDDEERDLL
-26 AHEDPDLVLHERG
+26 SVEESELSLRDEGWEISPE
-39 EWGEAEA
+39 
-46 EDEAEPEA
+46 EDEGAY
-54 EIDLSPGPLEGSIDP
+54 DLSPGPLEGSIDP

-78 RVPLLNRKGEVRLA
+78 RVPLLNRAGEVRLA

-98 QMKARRAMAR
+98 QLAARRAMSR
-108 SPLVL
+108 SPLAL
-113 KDLLAVGKALRA
+113 KELLATAKALRA
-125 GKCSIREIV
+125 NKASIRDIV
-134 NFDVDELAETTLIE
+134 NFNAEELAAPKQIAARTRATLKLLDE
-148 AKTRKTL
+148 VGRL
-155 ETFDQLGKV
+155 
-164 YRLAMRQVAALERIP
+164 YRLAVRQASALERTP
-179 KSKKRADRRA
+179 KSNKRSALHAR
-189 WHRLA
+189 HRLA
-194 RTRVRMS
+194 RTRIRMS
-201 RLVLALDLNAHE
+201 RLVMELDLTNQE
-213 TRRLMGNIAHT
+213 NDRLVVLISHAGHRMQELKH
-224 SKNMRDLQKQ
+224 Q
-234 IDALKT
+234 IDSLKLRSS
-240 QAGARGRTPTGVRSE
+240 APGRTAAGVLSE
-255 LRLHQQR
+255 MRLHQKR
-262 LKALELDSFASALE
+262 LKALETECGVSALE
-276 VKRTWEKIQLG
+276 MKRTWEKIQRGHLY
-287 EAQAEQARK
+287 AEQARK

-391 ELGREPT
+391 ELGRDPT
-398 IGEVAKKAEISVAKA
+398 IAEVARRAQITVAKA

-439 DFLEDKHTPSP
+439 DFLEDKRTPSP
-450 SDAAIGINLKEQ
+450 SDSAIHVNLKEQ

-484 EDDNA
+484 DDDRA

-512 ALRSLRAP
+512 ALRSLRSP
-520 WRGGRLRSFLSE
+520 WRGGRLRSFLSD

>member
-1 MLDVKLNFRDS
+1 MLDVKLNFRHPSD
-12 SQTDGLDEEERDLL
+12 TDVVDDEERDLL
-26 AHEDPDLVLHERG
+26 SEEEPELSLRG
-39 EWGEAEA
+39 EADWEISAEE
-46 EDEAEPEA
+46 EDTEY
-54 EIDLSPGPLEGSIDP
+54 DLTPGPLEGSIDP

-78 RVPLLNRKGEVRLA
+78 RVPLLNRAGEVRLA

-98 QMKARRAMAR
+98 QIVARRAMSR

-113 KDLLAVGKALRA
+113 KELIATSKALRA
-125 GKCSIREIV
+125 GKILIRDIV
-134 NFDVDELAETTLIE
+134 NFDAEELAEPKQLA
-148 AKTRKTL
+148 AKTRTTL
-155 ETFDQLGKV
+155 KSLDELCKL
-164 YRLAMRQVAALERIP
+164 YRLALRQASAFERAP
-179 KSKKRADRRA
+179 KSRKRAVLHARY
-189 WHRLA
+189 RLA

-201 RLVLALDLNAHE
+201 RLVMQLDLNTQE
-213 TRRLMGNIAHT
+213 TDRLIGVVSHASHRMQELRH
-224 SKNMRDLQKQ
+224 Q
-234 IDALKT
+234 IDRLKT
-240 QAGARGRTPTGVRSE
+240 HSSARGRTPAGARSE

-262 LKALELDSFASALE
+262 LKVLETESGVTALEM
-276 VKRTWEKIQLG
+276 KRTWDKIQIGQLH
-287 EAQAEQARK
+287 AEQARK

-391 ELGREPT
+391 ELGRDPS
-398 IGEVAKKAEISVAKA
+398 IAEVARRAQITVAKA

-450 SDAAIGINLKEQ
+450 SDSAIHVNLKEQ

-484 EDDNA
+484 DDDHA

-512 ALRSLRAP
+512 ALRSLRSP

>member
-1 MLDVKLNFRDS
+1 MLDVKLNFRHPSD
-12 SQTDGLDEEERDLL
+12 TDVVDDEERDLL
-26 AHEDPDLVLHERG
+26 SEEGSGLSLHN
-39 EWGEAEA
+39 EADWEISNE
-46 EDEAEPEA
+46 EDEGDY
-54 EIDLSPGPLEGSIDP
+54 DLTPGPLEGSIDP

-78 RVPLLNRKGEVRLA
+78 RVPLLKRAGEVRLA

-98 QMKARRAMAR
+98 QMVARRAMSR
-108 SPLVL
+108 SPLAL
-113 KDLLAVGKALRA
+113 KELLATAKALRA
-125 GKCSIREIV
+125 GKISIRDV
-134 NFDVDELAETTLIE
+134 ANFDAEEIAEPKQIAARTRAALKSLDELARL
-148 AKTRKTL
+148 
-155 ETFDQLGKV
+155 
-164 YRLAMRQVAALERIP
+164 YRLAVRQASALEKAP
-179 KSKKRADRRA
+179 KSKKRTALRA
-189 WHRLA
+189 RYRLA

-201 RLVLALDLNAHE
+201 QLVMGLDLNAQE
-213 TRRLMGNIAHT
+213 IERLIGMVSHT
-224 SKNMRDLQKQ
+224 SHRMQELRHQ
-234 IDALKT
+234 IDRLTARSS
-240 QAGARGRTPTGVRSE
+240 ARGRTSAAVRSE
-255 LRLHQQR
+255 LRLHQKR
-262 LKALELDSFASALE
+262 MKALEAEAGVSALE
-276 VKRTWEKIQLG
+276 MKRTWDKIQLG
-287 EAQAEQARK
+287 KLHAEQARK

-391 ELGREPT
+391 ELGRDPT
-398 IGEVAKKAEISVAKA
+398 VAEVARRAQISVAKA

-450 SDAAIGINLKEQ
+450 SDAAIHVNLKEQ

-484 EDDNA
+484 EDDRA

-512 ALRSLRAP
+512 ALRSLRTP

>member
-1 MLDVKLNFRDS
+1 MLDVKLNFRDPRHA
-12 SQTDGLDEEERDLL
+12 DELDDDERDLVSEESPDL
-26 AHEDPDLVLHERG
+26 SLHEDDKWEG
-39 EWGEAEA
+39 F
-46 EDEAEPEA
+46 DEEP

-78 RVPLLNRKGEVRLA
+78 KVPLLKREGEVRVA

-98 QMKARRAMAR
+98 QMLVRRAMSR

-113 KDLLAVGKALRA
+113 KDLLATAKALRA
-125 GKCSIREIV
+125 NERSIKEVV
-134 NFDVDELAETTLIE
+134 NFDVTELADEKLIAAKARETLETLDELANL
-148 AKTRKTL
+148 
-155 ETFDQLGKV
+155 
-164 YRLAMRQVAALERIP
+164 YRLAHRQATALARTP
-179 KSKKRADRRA
+179 KSSKRAYLHARY
-189 WHRLA
+189 RLA

-201 RLVLALDLNAHE
+201 KLIRSVDLTAAEIGRLTDEIGREYHRMQELRQHVEALEA
-213 TRRLMGNIAHT
+213 
-224 SKNMRDLQKQ
+224 
-234 IDALKT
+234 
-240 QAGARGRTPTGVRSE
+240 QAGARGRTPARVRADLK
-255 LRLHQQR
+255 LRQQQ
-262 LKALELDSFASALE
+262 LKAFESNAGVSALE
-276 VKRTWEKIQLG
+276 MKRTWEKIQIG
-287 EAQAEQARK
+287 QAQAEQAKK
-296 ELTEANLRLV
+296 ELIEANLRLV

-338 DWRRGYKFSTYA
+338 DWHRGYKFSTYA

-365 ARTIRVPVHANDTI
+365 ARTIRVPVHANDTL

-391 ELGREPT
+391 DLGRDPT
-398 IGEVAKKAEISVAKA
+398 VGETAKRAGISVAKA
-413 RQVMKIA
+413 RQAMKIA
-420 QQPLSLHTP
+420 QEPLSLHTP

-450 SDAAIGINLKEQ
+450 SDSAIGVNLKEQ

-484 EDDNA
+484 DDDNA

-520 WRGGRLRSFLSE
+520 WRAGRLRSFLSE

>member
-1 MLDVKLNFRDS
+1 MLDVKLNFRDAAHS
-12 SQTDGLDEEERDLL
+12 DVVDDEERDLISEEASEL
-26 AHEDPDLVLHERG
+26 EAHG
-39 EWGEAEA
+39 EEEWEASE
-46 EDEAEPEA
+46 EDEQEEY
-54 EIDLSPGPLEGSIDP
+54 DLTPGPLEGSIDP

-78 RVPLLNRKGEVRLA
+78 RVPLLNRAGEVRLA

-98 QMKARRAMAR
+98 QNVARRAMSR

-113 KDLLAVGKALRA
+113 SDLLAMRKALRA

-134 NFDVDELAETTLIE
+134 NFEAEELVETKQVA
-148 AKTRKTL
+148 AKTRAMLKQL
-155 ETFDQLGKV
+155 DQIAKLYG
-164 YRLAMRQVAALERIP
+164 LASRQASALVRTP
-179 KSKKRADRRA
+179 KSKKKVALRARY
-189 WHRLA
+189 RLA

-201 RLVLALDLNAHE
+201 RLVMELDLNAHE
-213 TRRLMGNIAHT
+213 TERLTDMIAHT
-224 SKNMRDLQKQ
+224 ARRMQELRNQ
-234 IDALKT
+234 IDSLKT
-240 QAGARGRTPTGVRSE
+240 RAAARGRTPAAVKSE
-255 LRLHQQR
+255 LRLHQKR
-262 LKALELDSFASALE
+262 LKDLETESGASALE
-276 VKRTWEKIQLG
+276 MKRTWDKIQL
-287 EAQAEQARK
+287 AHLHAEHARK

-338 DWRRGYKFSTYA
+338 DWRRGYKFSTYD

-391 ELGREPT
+391 ELGRDPT
-398 IGEVAKKAEISVAKA
+398 IAEVARRAQISVVKA

-450 SDAAIGINLKEQ
+450 SDQAIHVNLREQ

-484 EDDNA
+484 EDDHA

-512 ALRSLRAP
+512 ALRSLRSP

>member
-1 MLDVKLNFRDS
+1 MLDVKLNFHDP
-12 SQTDGLDEEERDLL
+12 DHADVVDDEERDLL
-26 AHEDPDLVLHERG
+26 SEDDPGLAAGG
-39 EWGEAEA
+39 EVEWEESE
-46 EDEAEPEA
+46 EDEA

-78 RVPLLNRKGEVRLA
+78 RVPLLNRAGEVRLA

-98 QMKARRAMAR
+98 QLLARRAMSR
-108 SPLVL
+108 SPLAL
-113 KDLLAVGKALRA
+113 KDLLATGKALRA
-125 GKCSIREIV
+125 GKRSVREIV
-134 NFDVDELAETTLIE
+134 NFDMDELAV
-148 AKTRKTL
+148 AKLAAAKERKTL
-155 ETFDQLGKV
+155 KTLDQLAKT
-164 YRLAMRQVAALERIP
+164 YRLAMRQAAALERHP
-179 KSKKRADRRA
+179 KSRKRAVLHARY
-189 WHRLA
+189 RLA

-201 RLVLALDLNAHE
+201 KLVMTLDLNAHE
-213 TRRLMGNIAHT
+213 TGRLTIAIAQTNRRMQEL
-224 SKNMRDLQKQ
+224 RQQ
-234 IDALKT
+234 IDGLKART
-240 QAGARGRTPTGVRSE
+240 GAKGRTPAGSRSE
-255 LRLHQQR
+255 LRLHQKR
-262 LKALELDSFASALE
+262 LKAIEVDVGASALE
-276 VKRTWEKIQLG
+276 MKRTWEKIQRGQAL
-287 EAQAEQARK
+287 AEQARK

-391 ELGREPT
+391 ELGRDPT
-398 IGEVAKKAEISVAKA
+398 IAEVARRAQISVAKA

-450 SDAAIGINLKEQ
+450 SDSAIGVNLKEQ
-462 TASMLKTLTPREE
+462 TAFMLKTLTPREE

-512 ALRSLRAP
+512 ALRSLRSP

>member
-1 MLDVKLNFRDS
+1 MLDVKLNFHDPRHAD
-12 SQTDGLDEEERDLL
+12 TVDEEEHDLL
-26 AHEDPDLVLHERG
+26 SEEESELEAHVEE
-39 EWGEAEA
+39 EWVASEE
-46 EDEAEPEA
+46 EDET
-54 EIDLSPGPLEGSIDP
+54 EIDLTPGPLEGSIDP

-78 RVPLLNRKGEVRLA
+78 RVPLLNRAGEVRLA

-98 QMKARRAMAR
+98 QRAARRAMSR

-113 KDLLAVGKALRA
+113 KDLLATGKALRA
-125 GKCSIREIV
+125 DKRSIREIAHFEADDLAEPKKV
-134 NFDVDELAETTLIE
+134 AARTRAFLKELDELAKLYRT
-148 AKTRKTL
+148 ATRQAT
-155 ETFDQLGKV
+155 
-164 YRLAMRQVAALERIP
+164 ALDRAP
-179 KSKKRADRRA
+179 KSRKKTVLRGRY
-189 WHRLA
+189 RLA
-194 RTRVRMS
+194 RTRVHMS
-201 RLVLALDLNAHE
+201 RLVIGLDLNAEEIERLTGLVAHSSQRMQE
-213 TRRLMGNIAHT
+213 LRR
-224 SKNMRDLQKQ
+224 Q
-234 IDALKT
+234 IDGLK
-240 QAGARGRTPTGVRSE
+240 GRAVVAKGRRPTGLRSE

-262 LKALELDSFASALE
+262 LKALETECGASALE
-276 VKRTWEKIQLG
+276 MKRTYDKIQLG
-287 EAQAEQARK
+287 QLHAEQARK

-391 ELGREPT
+391 ELGRDPT
-398 IGEVAKKAEISVAKA
+398 IAEVARRAQISVAKA

-450 SDAAIGINLKEQ
+450 SDSAITVNLREQ

-484 EDDNA
+484 DDDNA

-512 ALRSLRAP
+512 ALRSLRSP

>member
-1 MLDVKLNFRDS
+1 MLDVKLNFQDS
-12 SQTDGLDEEERDLL
+12 PRSDAVDEEERDLL
-26 AHEDPDLVLHERG
+26 SEEDPELEAHGG
-39 EWGEAEA
+39 EEWEES
-46 EDEAEPEA
+46 EEEEA
-54 EIDLSPGPLEGSIDP
+54 EIDLTPGPMEGSIDP

-78 RVPLLNRKGEVRLA
+78 RVPLLNRAGEVRLA

-98 QMKARRAMAR
+98 QLAARRAMSR

-113 KDLLAVGKALRA
+113 KDLLASAKALRA
-125 GKCSIREIV
+125 GKSSIREFAH
-134 NFDVDELAETTLIE
+134 FDAEELAEPKQI
-148 AKTRKTL
+148 AARTRAFLKQL
-155 ETFDQLGKV
+155 DQLANL
-164 YRLAMRQVAALERIP
+164 YRTAVRQASALERAP
-179 KSKKRADRRA
+179 KNRKKTFLRARY
-189 WHRLA
+189 RLA

-201 RLVLALDLNAHE
+201 RVVMGLDLNATE
-213 TRRLMGNIAHT
+213 IARLTGMVALAGQRMQELRH
-224 SKNMRDLQKQ
+224 Q
-234 IDALKT
+234 IDALK
-240 QAGARGRTPTGVRSE
+240 ARASAKGRTPAGVRSE

-262 LKALELDSFASALE
+262 LKALEVECGSGVLE
-276 VKRTWEKIQLG
+276 MKRTWDKIQLA
-287 EAQAEQARK
+287 EMHAEQARK

-391 ELGREPT
+391 ELGRDPT
-398 IGEVAKKAEISVAKA
+398 IAEVARRAQISVAKA

-450 SDAAIGINLKEQ
+450 SDSAITVNLREQ

-512 ALRSLRAP
+512 ALRSLRSP

>member
-1 MLDVKLNFRDS
+1 MLDVKLNFHDPRHADAV
-12 SQTDGLDEEERDLL
+12 DEEEHDLL
-26 AHEDPDLVLHERG
+26 PESEEESELEAHG
-39 EWGEAEA
+39 ESEWEASE
-46 EDEAEPEA
+46 EDET
-54 EIDLSPGPLEGSIDP
+54 EIDLTPGPLEGSIDP

-78 RVPLLNRKGEVRLA
+78 RVPLLNRAGEVRLA

-98 QMKARRAMAR
+98 QCVAERATSR

-113 KDLLAVGKALRA
+113 REMLATAKALRA
-125 GKCSIREIV
+125 DKCSIRDILH
-134 NFDVDELAETTLIE
+134 FDAEEAAEPKKVAARERAFLKQMDLLARLYRT
-148 AKTRKTL
+148 ATR
-155 ETFDQLGKV
+155 Q
-164 YRLAMRQVAALERIP
+164 ASALERAP
-179 KSKKRADRRA
+179 KSRNKTALRAR
-189 WHRLA
+189 HRLA
-194 RTRVRMS
+194 RTRVNMS
-201 RLVLALDLNAHE
+201 RLVMGLDLNAQEIERLTCLVAHSSQRMQE
-213 TRRLMGNIAHT
+213 LRRQTDG
-224 SKNMRDLQKQ
+224 
-234 IDALKT
+234 LK
-240 QAGARGRTPTGVRSE
+240 ARVSARGRTAASVRSE
-255 LRLHQQR
+255 LRLHQKR
-262 LKALELDSFASALE
+262 LKALEIECGASALE
-276 VKRTWEKIQLG
+276 MKRTFDKIQLG
-287 EAQAEQARK
+287 QLHAEQARK

-391 ELGREPT
+391 ELGRDPT
-398 IGEVAKKAEISVAKA
+398 IAEVARRAQISVAKA

-450 SDAAIGINLKEQ
+450 SDSAITVNLREQ

-512 ALRSLRAP
+512 ALRSLRSP
-520 WRGGRLRSFLSE
+520 WRGGRLRSFLSD

>member
-1 MLDVKLNFRDS
+1 MLDVKLNFRDPS
-12 SQTDGLDEEERDLL
+12 DTEVVDDEERDLL
-26 AHEDPDLVLHERG
+26 SEENSEILAHDREDWEDSAEEVETEFDLT
-39 EWGEAEA
+39 
-46 EDEAEPEA
+46 
-54 EIDLSPGPLEGSIDP
+54 PGPLEGSIDP

-78 RVPLLNRKGEVRLA
+78 RVPLLNRAGEVRLA

-98 QMKARRAMAR
+98 QLAARRAMSR

-113 KDLLAVGKALRA
+113 KDLLATAKALRA
-125 GKCSIREIV
+125 GKRSIREIE
-134 NFDVDELAETTLIE
+134 NFEVDELTEAKQIA
-148 AKTRKTL
+148 AKTRAMLKSL
-155 ETFDQLGKV
+155 DELARL
-164 YRLAMRQVAALERIP
+164 YRTALRQAAALDRTP
-179 KSKKRADRRA
+179 KTKKTALLRARY
-189 WHRLA
+189 RLA
-194 RTRVRMS
+194 RTRVQMS
-201 RLVLALDLNAHE
+201 RVVMGLDLNAEE
-213 TRRLMGNIAHT
+213 TARLTGLISHASHRMQELRH
-224 SKNMRDLQKQ
+224 Q
-234 IDALKT
+234 IEGLKAK
-240 QAGARGRTPTGVRSE
+240 AGARGRTPAGVLSE
-255 LRLHQQR
+255 LRLHQKR
-262 LKALELDSFASALE
+262 LKDMEAESGATALEM
-276 VKRTWEKIQLG
+276 KRTWDKIQLG
-287 EAQAEQARK
+287 LLHAEHARK

-391 ELGREPT
+391 ELGRDPT
-398 IGEVAKKAEISVAKA
+398 VAEVARRAQISVAKA

-420 QQPLSLHTP
+420 QQPLSLHMP

-439 DFLEDKHTPSP
+439 DFLEDKHTLSP
-450 SDAAIGINLKEQ
+450 SDAALHVNLKEQ

-484 EDDNA
+484 EDDHA

-512 ALRSLRAP
+512 ALRSLRSP

>member
-1 MLDVKLNFRDS
+1 MLDVKLNFHDPAHS
-12 SQTDGLDEEERDLL
+12 DAVDDEERDLIS
-26 AHEDPDLVLHERG
+26 EE
-39 EWGEAEA
+39 
-46 EDEAEPEA
+46 EPELEAHGEEEWEAPEEADDA

-78 RVPLLNRKGEVRLA
+78 RVPLLNRAGEVRLA

-98 QMKARRAMAR
+98 QRVARRAMSR

-113 KDLLAVGKALRA
+113 KELLATGKALRA
-125 GKCSIREIV
+125 EKRSIREIAH
-134 NFDVDELAETTLIE
+134 FDAEELADP
-148 AKTRKTL
+148 K
-155 ETFDQLGKV
+155 
-164 YRLAMRQVAALERIP
+164 QVAARTRTLLKQFDQIARVYRTALRQASSLERVP
-179 KSKKRADRRA
+179 KSRKRTLLRGRY
-189 WHRLA
+189 RLA
-194 RTRVRMS
+194 RTRVHLS
-201 RLVLALDLNAHE
+201 RLVMGLDLNAHE
-213 TRRLMGNIAHT
+213 IERLTGMVALASQRMQELRR
-224 SKNMRDLQKQ
+224 Q
-234 IDALKT
+234 IDALKA
-240 QAGARGRTPTGVRSE
+240 QASAKGRKPVGLRSE

-262 LKALELDSFASALE
+262 LKALEVECGAGALE
-276 VKRTWEKIQLG
+276 MKRTWDKIQL
-287 EAQAEQARK
+287 AQLHAEQARK

-391 ELGREPT
+391 ELGRDPT
-398 IGEVAKKAEISVAKA
+398 IAEVARRAQISVAKA

-439 DFLEDKHTPSP
+439 DFLEDKQTPSP
-450 SDAAIGINLKEQ
+450 SDSAITVNLREQ

-484 EDDNA
+484 DDDNA

-512 ALRSLRAP
+512 ALRSLRSP
-520 WRGGRLRSFLSE
+520 WRGGRLRSFLSD

>member
-1 MLDVKLNFRDS
+1 MLDVKLNFHDPS
-12 SQTDGLDEEERDLL
+12 HAEGLDDEERDLL
-26 AHEDPDLVLHERG
+26 SQEDPGMSMHEG
-39 EWGEAEA
+39 HEGSEWEESEAEA
-46 EDEAEPEA
+46 EF
-54 EIDLSPGPLEGSIDP
+54 DLSPGPLEGSIDP

-98 QMKARRAMAR
+98 QLTARRAMAR

-125 GKCSIREIV
+125 GKLSIREIV
-134 NFDVDELAETTLIE
+134 NFDVEELAETKLIE
-148 AKTRKTL
+148 AKTSETL
-155 ETFDQLGKV
+155 QTLDELAKV
-164 YRLAMRQVAALERIP
+164 YRLAQRQFAALERTP
-179 KSKKRADRRA
+179 KSKKRAELHARY
-189 WHRLA
+189 RLG

-201 RLVLALDLNAHE
+201 RLVMALDLNTQE
-213 TRRLMGNIAHT
+213 SRRLTAIIAHT
-224 SKNMRDLQKQ
+224 SKNMVELRKQ
-234 IDALKT
+234 IDALK
-240 QAGARGRTPTGVRSE
+240 AKAAAKGRTPTGVQSE

-262 LKALELDSFASALE
+262 LKALEQESGASALE

-391 ELGREPT
+391 ELGRDPA
-398 IGEVAKKAEISVAKA
+398 IGEVAKRAGISVPKA

-450 SDAAIGINLKEQ
+450 SEAAIGINLKEQ

-484 EDDNA
+484 DDDNA